1 VARRHLIT
9 VTPFH
14 WGEVGGA
21 EFAPLGWPKFL
32 SKNKYHSLRV
42 KEFAAQCQVL
52 LMLLLFFK
60 ENRASYE

>member
-1 VARRHLIT
+1 
-9 VTPFH
+9 
-14 WGEVGGA
+14 VGGA